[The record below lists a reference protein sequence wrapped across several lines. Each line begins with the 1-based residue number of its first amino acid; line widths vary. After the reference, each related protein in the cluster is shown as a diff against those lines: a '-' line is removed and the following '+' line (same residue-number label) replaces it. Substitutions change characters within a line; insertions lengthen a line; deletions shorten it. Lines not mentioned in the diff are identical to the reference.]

1 VNAIVPAIRAI
12 IREELAARRLLEL
25 GVVTQVFSNADG
37 STDGRL
43 EVHVRIRGS
52 AVELQRVPI
61 AVGRL
66 GLAVMP
72 RVDDLVVIGF
82 VGGDLNAPIVLG
94 SVYDEQIAP
103 PTGEPDEI
111 VYTVPD
117 DAADGKRRF
126 ELNLPNDRK
135 LTVEDAK
142 VTITMGSSIVTIE
155 ADGAVSIEAGGD
167 LKLKASGAMSLE
179 ASGDV
184 TIKGASVTAE
194 AQGAAKLKGATTT
207 IAGTTDFSP
216 T

>member
-12 IREELAARRLLEL
+12 IREELAARRMIEL

-43 EVHVRIRGS
+43 EVHVRLRGS
-52 AVELQRVPI
+52 AVELQRVPV
-61 AVGRL
+61 AVGRR
-66 GLAVMP
+66 GLAVVP

-82 VGGDLNAPIVLG
+82 VGGDLNAPVVLG
-94 SVYDEQIAP
+94 SVYDEQVAP
-103 PTGEPDEI
+103 PTGDPDEI
-111 VYTVPD
+111 VYAVPD

-126 ELNLPNDRK
+126 ELKLPNDRTI
-135 LTVEDAK
+135 TVEDAK
-142 VTITMGSSIVTIE
+142 LTITMGSTVVTVE
-155 ADGAVSIEAGGD
+155 ADGAISLESGGD
-167 LKLKASGAMSLE
+167 MTLKSSGALKLE

-194 AQGAAKLKGATTT
+194 ASGAAKLKGATTT